1 MRIDL
6 VDRAASN
13 SDATDRA
20 NPHRGPVGF
29 GKTGSSKCPCGSIPA
44 GSQARRR
51 ERFFIFDVRRSEE
64 DRKVSVN
71 RTQGFAPVPEDVRN
85 FHIGGYRALDKC
97 LKSRKGRKHFS
108 PQDRDA
114 GLSDP
119 YRSHPRRA
127 FLHRPADGG
136 NRHGLCTGLSRPGI
150 NRARPLELSS
160 GLWQDRSGRFGER
173 EDGEAGRAGLF

>member
-51 ERFFIFDVRRSEE
+51 ERFFSLMSAGRKKTGKCRSTGHRVLRPCRKTSGISISAAIGRSTNVSSRARAGSIFRRKTATPDEATRIGRIRDALPFTVRRMEE
-64 DRKVSVN
+64 IDTAYAQAFPDR
-71 RTQGFAPVPEDVRN
+71 G
-85 FHIGGYRALDKC
+85 
-97 LKSRKGRKHFS
+97 
-108 PQDRDA
+108 
-114 GLSDP
+114 
-119 YRSHPRRA
+119 
-127 FLHRPADGG
+127 
-136 NRHGLCTGLSRPGI
+136 
-150 NRARPLELSS
+150 
-160 GLWQDRSGRFGER
+160 
-173 EDGEAGRAGLF
+173 

>member
-1 MRIDL
+1 MRIDPG
-6 VDRAASN
+6 RF
-13 SDATDRA
+13 T
-20 NPHRGPVGF
+20 GPPPRTVLF
-29 GKTGSSKCPCGSIPA
+29 
-44 GSQARRR
+44 
-51 ERFFIFDVRRSEE
+51 FDVRRSEE

-119 YRSHPRRA
+119 VSVASATRFPSPS
-127 FLHRPADGG
+127 GG
-136 NRHGLCTGLSRPGI
+136 WR
-150 NRARPLELSS
+150 
-160 GLWQDRSGRFGER
+160 
-173 EDGEAGRAGLF
+173 